1 MANLNKG
8 IHSNISKNP
17 LFEFL
22 GPYFYSCMTSSV
34 REGVKYF
41 FTDLVL
47 KAYVLKSTL

>member
-22 GPYFYSCMTSSV
+22 DPYFYSYMTSSI
-34 REGVKYF
+34 REGVKYYF
-41 FTDLVL
+41 KDLVL

>member
-17 LFEFL
+17 FFEFL
-22 GPYFYSCMTSSV
+22 DPYFYSCMTSSV
-34 REGVKYF
+34 SEGVKYF